1 MVAGWVAVLLV
12 GLVWL
17 ASLTAVI
24 VVPVIVAAIVA
35 AVGSPLVGWLSHHRV
50 PRALGAAL
58 LMLAIVAI
66 GTRMLLVVV
75 LGITGQASD
84 IGEHLSDAEDNVAGW
99 LQDLGLSPDKADQ
112 ASRTPARGSATAPRR
127 CSTASSRASGSCPRW
142 PSFSR

>member
-35 AVGSPLVGWLSHHRV
+35 AVGSPLVGWLSRHRV

-66 GTRMLLVVV
+66 GT
-75 LGITGQASD
+75 GCC
-84 IGEHLSDAEDNVAGW
+84 W
-99 LQDLGLSPDKADQ
+99 
-112 ASRTPARGSATAPRR
+112 
-127 CSTASSRASGSCPRW
+127 
-142 PSFSR
+142 